1 MEATFYMARR
11 RFFVTQIRNDRAEI
25 EGDEAR
31 HLSQVLRVEKGQRF
45 EISDN
50 RSVWLA
56 EIELARKE
64 HIVFRTLEPV
74 ETTAPL
80 VHTHLYIALIK
91 FDHLETVLE
100 KATELGVESITP
112 VEATRSERGLER
124 GAEKRLPRWR
134 RIVNEASQQS
144 RRARLPEVNEPIT
157 FEEALS
163 ASALHRLFLDEE
175 RSGMPMLDAVRHHA
189 LGDTVALTVG
199 PEGGWT
205 EAEREAAREA
215 GWRIVTLGSQILR
228 AETAA
233 IAGLAVVNAAW
244 ESDPPPSWRL

>member
-11 RFFVTQIRNDRAEI
+11 RFFVTEVRNDRAEI

-56 EIELARKE
+56 EIEQARKE
-64 HIVFRTLEPV
+64 QIVFRTLEPV
-74 ETTAPL
+74 ATTEPL

-112 VEATRSERGLER
+112 VEAARSERGLER
-124 GAEKRLPRWR
+124 AVEKRLPRWR

-144 RRARLPEVNEPIT
+144 RRARLPVIGET
-157 FEEALS
+157 LGFRDALRAEAH
-163 ASALHRLFLDEE
+163 HRLLLDEQ
-175 RSGMPMLDAVRHHA
+175 RTGAGVLDTVRHHG
-189 LGDTVALTVG
+189 LGDTVALLVG

-205 EAEREAAREA
+205 DAEREVARDA
-215 GWRIVTLGSQILR
+215 GWRAVTLGSHILR

-244 ESDPPPSWRL
+244 ESDTMGL

>member
-1 MEATFYMARR
+1 MARR
-11 RFFVTQIRNDRAEI
+11 RFFVDQIRNDRAEI
-25 EGDEAR
+25 EGEEAR

-74 ETTAPL
+74 EAPQPL

-91 FDHLETVLE
+91 FDHLETVIE
-100 KATELGVESITP
+100 KATELGVETITP
-112 VEATRSERGLER
+112 IEATRSERGLER
-124 GAEKRLPRWR
+124 AVEKRIGRWR
-134 RIVNEASQQS
+134 RIANEASQQS
-144 RRARLPEVNEPIT
+144 RRARLPVINET
-157 FEEALS
+157 VSFAD
-163 ASALHRLFLDEE
+163 AVRGQAHHRLFLDEE
-175 RSGMPMLDAVRHHA
+175 RSGEPILDAVRHHA
-189 LGDTVALTVG
+189 LADTVALLVG

-205 EAEREAAREA
+205 DAERELSAEAA
-215 GWRIVTLGSQILR
+215 WRRVTLGSQVLR

-233 IAGLAVVNAAW
+233 IAGLAIVNAAW
-244 ESDPPPSWRL
+244 ESDTMST

>member
-1 MEATFYMARR
+1 MARR
-11 RFFVTQIRNDRAEI
+11 RFFVNEIRNERAEI

-50 RSVWLA
+50 QSVWLA

-64 HIVFRTLEPV
+64 HIVFRVVEPV
-74 ETTAPL
+74 AIHEPV
-80 VHTHLYIALIK
+80 VHTHLYVALIK

-100 KATELGVESITP
+100 KATELGVETITP
-112 VEATRSERGLER
+112 VETTRTERGLER
-124 GAEKRLPRWR
+124 GAEKRFPRWQ

-144 RRARLPEVNEPIT
+144 RRVRLPDLREPVR
-157 FEEALS
+157 FQEALR
-163 ASALHRLFLDEE
+163 AEAFHRLFLDEE
-175 RSGMPMLDAVRHHA
+175 RSAQPILEAVRHRA
-189 LGDTVALTVG
+189 LGDTVALLVG

-205 EAEREAAREA
+205 DAERAGARNA
-215 GWRIVTLGSQILR
+215 GWRMVTLGAGILR
-228 AETAA
+228 SETAA

-244 ESDPPPSWRL
+244 ESDTMNT